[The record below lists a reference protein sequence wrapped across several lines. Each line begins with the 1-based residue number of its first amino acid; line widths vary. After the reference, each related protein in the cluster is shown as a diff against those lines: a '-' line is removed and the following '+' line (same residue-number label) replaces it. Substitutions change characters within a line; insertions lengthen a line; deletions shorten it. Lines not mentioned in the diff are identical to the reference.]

1 MVPPTLKYETLTV
14 NRDATQVANELS
26 KEDFRRFARLGAM
39 KRLDDIRREEAA
51 IRQAF
56 PELFSGAR
64 PAAAPRPAAP
74 AEGAKRA
81 KSSKSAKSTRTAKSR
96 KPFTMSPAM
105 RRAVSERMKKY
116 WAGRRKAKN
125 G

>member
-1 MVPPTLKYETLTV
+1 M
-14 NRDATQVANELS
+14 ANELS
-26 KEDFRRFARLGAM
+26 KEEFRRFARLGAM

-81 KSSKSAKSTRTAKSR
+81 KGSKSSKSSKSTKSAKSARTAKSR